1 MGQAKGATRSS
12 WWQVGTTSCKR
23 PFSLSRWAA
32 FSHRWRCVAGSRFGY
47 IVDRPTPLLATGEL
61 RTTARLVAAELAA
74 ATGDSAEAAAA
85 RRRAEAMLDMEC
97 SVGAVGGGWEISRST
112 FPWLEGTEL
121 LGGTRSISL
130 NLSG

>member
-1 MGQAKGATRSS
+1 MTA
-12 WWQVGTTSCKR
+12 CKR
-23 PFSLSRWAA
+23 PFSLSRCAA

-74 ATGDSAEAAAA
+74 ATGDSAAAAAA